1 MSEDSLETKYLRT
14 FGAVL
19 SAAQTARILGYKST
33 ASLAKAR
40 ARGSLPFQ
48 MFLLPT
54 LSMLPP
60 SWILRRHRPAASRIS
75 QPTRKP

>member
-40 ARGSLPFQ
+40 ARGALPFQ
-48 MFLLPT
+48 MFLLPK
-54 LSMLPP
+54 
-60 SWILRRHRPAASRIS
+60 RRGWFADTVDVAAFVDSAKAASGD
-75 QPTRKP
+75 

>member
-19 SAAQTARILGYKST
+19 SAAQTAKLLGYRST

-40 ARGSLPFQ
+40 ERGYLPFQ
-48 MFLLPT
+48 MFQLPK
-54 LSMLPP
+54 
-60 SWILRRHRPAASRIS
+60 RRGWFADTVDVAAFVESAKAS
-75 QPTRKP
+75 SVG

>member
-19 SAAQTARILGYKST
+19 SAAQTARVLGYKNT

-48 MFLLPT
+48 MFLLP
-54 LSMLPP
+54 
-60 SWILRRHRPAASRIS
+60 RRRGWFADTVDVAAFVGSAKAS
-75 QPTRKP
+75 SEG